1 MLKRPEF
8 QPYLDHFWVLGRTV
22 TLTKL
27 FPTQECVGNREVSGQ
42 PDKMPKAT
50 GPASYHRRGSIKYF

>member
-8 QPYLDHFWVLGRTV
+8 QPYPDHFWVLGRTV

-27 FPTQECVGNREVSGQ
+27 FPTQECVWVTEKCQDNLIGCRKL
-42 PDKMPKAT
+42 PDRHPTIEGVA
-50 GPASYHRRGSIKYF
+50 